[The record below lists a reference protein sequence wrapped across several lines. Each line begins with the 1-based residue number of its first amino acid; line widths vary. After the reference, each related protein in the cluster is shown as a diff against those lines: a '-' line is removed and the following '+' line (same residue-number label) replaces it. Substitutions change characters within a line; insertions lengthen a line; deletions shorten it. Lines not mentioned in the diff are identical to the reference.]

1 MDATN
6 SNPGAFPPPAF
17 PPPQGFPPPSSWPP
31 PSAPSTPPPGAP
43 RRHRRPAGLVAAAA
57 VGLALGGL
65 ALVAG
70 PRSGSAS
77 TPTASDLYA
86 SGTLDV
92 NAVAAKVDPAIVD
105 INTTLQGGAAAG
117 TGMVLTSSGVV
128 LTNNHVIDGATSIRV
143 QIAGTGASHSATV
156 LGYDATDDVALLQVQ
171 GVSNLPTVKIGDP
184 SELQVGDAVLGLG
197 NALGRGGTP
206 APALGSVTALGQTIT
221 ATDEGG
227 ANPETLKNLIEVDA
241 PIQPGDS
248 GGPLVDANGNV
259 VGMDSAGS
267 ASSGA
272 GRFSLGGTSS
282 TGDGFAIPIDDALAI
297 ARKIES
303 GQSSSTVHIGDR
315 AILGVEI
322 DDSSASASST
332 GSGRF
337 GGFNPF
343 DPFGGSDNSSTSPSS
358 NGAAV
363 ADVQPGSP
371 ADNAGIAAGDTI
383 TSIGTKSVGS
393 ADDLSSALGS
403 SKPGDKVQ
411 VGWTDSSGQSHTAT
425 VTLVAGPPA

>member
-1 MDATN
+1 
-6 SNPGAFPPPAF
+6 
-17 PPPQGFPPPSSWPP
+17 
-31 PSAPSTPPPGAP
+31 
-43 RRHRRPAGLVAAAA
+43 V
-57 VGLALGGL
+57 
-65 ALVAG
+65 
-70 PRSGSAS
+70 
-77 TPTASDLYA
+77 

-128 LTNNHVIDGATSIRV
+128 LTNNHVIDDATSIRV

-156 LGYDATDDVALLQVQ
+156 LGYDASDDVALLQVQ

-197 NALGRGGTP
+197 NALGRGGAP

-221 ATDEGG
+221 ATDECG
-227 ANPETLKNLIEVDA
+227 ANPETLKNLIETDA

-267 ASSGA
+267 ASSSGA
-272 GRFSLGGTSS
+272 GRFSLGGDNSS
-282 TGDGFAIPIDDALAI
+282 TGDGFAIPIDHALTI
-297 ARKIES
+297 ARQIES

-343 DPFGGSDNSSTSPSS
+343 DPFGGSDNSGTSSSS

-363 ADVQPGSP
+363 ADVQQGSP

-411 VGWTDSSGQSHTAT
+411 VGWTDSNGQSHTAT

>member
-1 MDATN
+1 
-6 SNPGAFPPPAF
+6 
-17 PPPQGFPPPSSWPP
+17 
-31 PSAPSTPPPGAP
+31 
-43 RRHRRPAGLVAAAA
+43 V
-57 VGLALGGL
+57 
-65 ALVAG
+65 
-70 PRSGSAS
+70 
-77 TPTASDLYA
+77 
-86 SGTLDV
+86 
-92 NAVAAKVDPAIVD
+92 
-105 INTTLQGGAAAG
+105 
-117 TGMVLTSSGVV
+117 
-128 LTNNHVIDGATSIRV
+128 DGATSVTV
-143 QIAGTGASHSATV
+143 QINGSGPTYTAKV
-156 LGYDATDDVALLQVQ
+156 LGTDATDDVALLQIQ

-227 ANPETLKNLIEVDA
+227 TNPETLKNLIEVDA

-272 GRFSLGGTSS
+272 GRFSLGGSS
-282 TGDGFAIPIDDALAI
+282 TGDGFAIPIDHALAI
-297 ARKIES
+297 AHQIES
-303 GQSSSTVHIGDR
+303 GQSSSTVHIGAR
-315 AILGVEI
+315 AILGVVI
-322 DDSSASASST
+322 DNSSASSG

-343 DPFGGSDNSSTSPSS
+343 DPSGGAGNSGTSSSS

-363 ADVQPGSP
+363 ADVQAGGP
-371 ADNAGIAAGDTI
+371 ADDAGIAAGDTI
-383 TSIGTKSVGS
+383 TSIGTKTVGS
-393 ADDLSSALGS
+393 ADDLSAALGS
-403 SKPGDKVQ
+403 SKPGDKMQ
-411 VGWTDSSGQSHTAT
+411 VGWTDANGQSHTAT